1 MGGNIPCPPIKSKL
15 NYSSKLVT
23 RQTTCFIFFSAM
35 NTVISVTASSVT
47 LNEKTMLSL
56 QNVVEKQ
63 NTINVSQREKMKR
76 KLVDE
81 FGGTTIVEGT
91 PCFVCDIDRIS
102 KHLPKYLKNKI
113 ATLNSLCTKTGKR
126 IWVKTQK
133 RKYITLDWL
142 VEACLNRMVLK
153 TLY

>member
-1 MGGNIPCPPIKSKL
+1 MA
-15 NYSSKLVT
+15 

-47 LNEKTMLSL
+47 VNETTMLSL

-76 KLVDE
+76 KLVDV
-81 FGGTTIVEGT
+81 FGATTLVEGI
-91 PCFVCDIDRIS
+91 PCFVCDINCIA
-102 KHLPKYLKNKI
+102 KHLPKYLKNKLV
-113 ATLNSLCTKTGKR
+113 TLNSLCTKTGKR